1 MKQPELEAKRWL
13 DQARDDL
20 RFVRWLIT
28 QDEFF
33 DKGCFIAQQ
42 SAEKAIK
49 ACIYARGARSVLGHS
64 VAELLERLVQ
74 EHPMLADL
82 RETARLLD
90 RFYIP
95 TRYPNGLPGGAP
107 FENFGRSD
115 LKQAA
120 EIAERIVS
128 AAASLIES
136 KTSSKKL

>member
-1 MKQPELEAKRWL
+1 LKQPEKEAKRWL

-20 RFVRWLIT
+20 RFVRWVRK
-28 QDEFF
+28 QGEFF

-49 ACIYARGARSVLGHS
+49 ACIYAKGARSVLGHS
-64 VAELLERLVQ
+64 VAELLERLVKD
-74 EHPMLADL
+74 HPLLEEL
-82 RETARLLD
+82 REPARLLD

-107 FENFGRSD
+107 FENFGLAD

-120 EIAERIVS
+120 EIAERIVN
-128 AAASLIES
+128 AAVSLVEG
-136 KTSSKKL
+136 KAPSKKS